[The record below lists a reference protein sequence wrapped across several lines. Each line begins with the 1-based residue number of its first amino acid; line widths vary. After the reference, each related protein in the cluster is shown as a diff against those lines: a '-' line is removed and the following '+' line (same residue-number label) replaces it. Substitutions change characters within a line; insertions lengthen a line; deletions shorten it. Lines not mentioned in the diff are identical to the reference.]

1 MIRNKYILL
10 AFRLIVGGVFVWS
23 GLLKA
28 VHPLDFAQNV
38 ENYQLLP
45 RLLSLVVG
53 LALPWVEMAAGLL
66 LVLGLFRRG
75 AALAAAGLLGA
86 FIILI
91 SVTMVRGLDL
101 SCGCFGSL
109 SGKVGLKLLAQDIIL
124 LVMAV
129 NILLCLP
136 SHFSLDSARSKS
148 V

>member
-1 MIRNKYILL
+1 MVRNKYILL

-91 SVTMVRGLDL
+91 SVTIVRGLDL

-109 SGKVGLKLLAQDIIL
+109 SGKVGWTLLAQDVVL
-124 LVMAV
+124 LAMAV
-129 NILLCLP
+129 NILLSP
-136 SHFSLDSARSKS
+136 PAHFSLDSARSKS